1 MQTQNISVEQ
11 IYDLV
16 SVRVVFKP
24 EAGIP
29 EKNQCWNIYSL
40 ITDIYKPK
48 PERIRDWVSTPK
60 ANGYE
65 ALHVTAMGPQGNWVE
80 FQIRTERMDDIAEK
94 GFAVHSKYNTNN
106 LGDSELD
113 KWLKDVR
120 EILDNPEA
128 DAMAFLDEFKL
139 NLFSQE
145 IQVFT
150 PKGHIKTLPK
160 NSTTLDFAY
169 EIHTDIG
176 NQCIGAKV
184 NHKLVPLSHVLKSG
198 DQIEILTSEKQ
209 SPKHEWMEFVVTA
222 KAKSKIKT
230 AFKKER
236 KEYTTKGHRMVENKL
251 IEVGPSG
258 ELQSLS

>member
-1 MQTQNISVEQ
+1 
-11 IYDLV
+11 
-16 SVRVVFKP
+16 
-24 EAGIP
+24 
-29 EKNQCWNIYSL
+29 
-40 ITDIYKPK
+40 
-48 PERIRDWVSTPK
+48 
-60 ANGYE
+60 
-65 ALHVTAMGPQGNWVE
+65 MGPQGNWVE

-94 GFAVHSKYNTNN
+94 GFAVHSKYNINGS
-106 LGDSELD
+106 GDSELD

-160 NSTTLDFAY
+160 NATTLDFAY

-184 NHKLVPLSHVLKSG
+184 NHRLVPLSHVLKSG
-198 DQIEILTSEKQ
+198 DQVEILTSEKQ
-209 SPKHEWMEFVVTA
+209 SPKHEWTEFVVTA
-222 KAKSKIKT
+222 KAKSKIKS

-236 KEYTTKGHRMVENKL
+236 KEYTSKGARMVEDQL
-251 IEVGPSG
+251 LEVGLQLNAKALRKMLEHYKLSG
-258 ELQSLS
+258 KEELFYKIGMGKIDINEIEAIVRKKSRSKFIKYWRLNFW